1 MLTIPAMNHELFENI
16 NDAANLSV
24 LEPNFDTARM
34 KCRAGEQVFY
44 DASCTL
50 AGSLILLEDD
60 VNLEARVDV
69 FTVLALHN
77 PGY

>member
-1 MLTIPAMNHELFENI
+1 MNHQLFENL

-34 KCRAGEQVFY
+34 KCRAGEQVFH
-44 DASCTL
+44 DASGTP
-50 AGSLILLEDD
+50 AGSLVLLEDD
-60 VNLEARVDV
+60 VDFEAGIDI
-69 FTVLALHN
+69 FAVLTLHN